1 MKDYRNHYGI
11 PMNIFMEA
19 DKGAG
24 TGGNA
29 EENVVDPGADGD
41 QAGGEKKPVSFDDLL
56 VDKKIKS
63 EFDRRVNAAIETAV
77 SNAKE
82 KWEQLADQRVDEAKK
97 LENMTKA
104 EKDAYQAKK
113 READLDAREA
123 AITKKELEAQAKITL
138 ADKHIP
144 QELSAILNYES
155 ADACKESISAVEKAF
170 KDAVEVSVSERLKGG
185 DPMKKAPQGSGTML
199 DEVNAA
205 LGIK

>member
-1 MKDYRNHYGI
+1 MKNYRNHYGI

-29 EENVVDPGADGD
+29 EENAVDSVADGQ

-56 VDKKIKS
+56 EDKKIKS

-77 SNAKE
+77 GNAKE
-82 KWEQLADQRVDEAKK
+82 KWEQLADQKVDEAKK

-104 EKDAYQAKK
+104 EKEAYQAKK

>member
-29 EENVVDPGADGD
+29 VDDAVDPDSDGQ

-56 VDKKIKS
+56 EDKKIKS

-82 KWEQLADQRVDEAKK
+82 KWEQIADQRVDEAKK

-104 EKDAYQAKK
+104 EKEDYQAKK

-170 KDAVEVSVSERLKGG
+170 KDAVEASVSERLKGG

>member
-24 TGGNA
+24 AGGNA
-29 EENVVDPGADGD
+29 ADDVVEHGADD
-41 QAGGEKKPVSFDDLL
+41 QKTDGEKKPVSFDDLL
-56 VDKKIKS
+56 EDKKIKS

-104 EKDAYQAKK
+104 EKEAYQAKK

-123 AITKKELEAQAKITL
+123 AITKKELEAQAKLTL

-155 ADACKESISAVEKAF
+155 ADTCKESISAVEKAF
-170 KDAVEVSVSERLKGG
+170 KDAVEASVSERLKGG

>member
-29 EENVVDPGADGD
+29 EENAVDPDADGQ
-41 QAGGEKKPVSFDDLL
+41 QAGSEKKPVSFDDLL
-56 VDKKIKS
+56 EDKKIKS

-82 KWEQLADQRVDEAKK
+82 KWEQIADQRVDEAKK

-123 AITKKELEAQAKITL
+123 AITKKELEAQAKLTL

-155 ADACKESISAVEKAF
+155 ADACKGSINAVEKAF

>member
-24 TGGNA
+24 AGGNA
-29 EENVVDPGADGD
+29 ADGAVEQGADD
-41 QAGGEKKPVSFDDLL
+41 QQTDGEKKPVSFDDLL
-56 VDKKIKS
+56 GDKKIKS

-77 SNAKE
+77 CNAKE

-104 EKDAYQAKK
+104 EKEAYQAKK

-123 AITKKELEAQAKITL
+123 AITKKELEAQLK
-138 ADKHIP
+138 D
-144 QELSAILNYES
+144 LSS
-155 ADACKESISAVEKAF
+155 
-170 KDAVEVSVSERLKGG
+170 EVERLRAQQ
-185 DPMKKAPQGSGTML
+185 APPQPQQAML
-199 DEVNAA
+199 PWYPAHSAGMTWE
-205 LGIK
+205 ISTP

>member
-1 MKDYRNHYGI
+1 
-11 PMNIFMEA
+11 MNIFMEA
-19 DKGAG
+19 DTGAG
-24 TGGNA
+24 AGGNT
-29 EENVVDPGADGD
+29 EGASEDTEGEGKQDSEKD
-41 QAGGEKKPVSFDDLL
+41 QETFDDILG
-56 VDKKIKS
+56 KKEFKS

-104 EKDAYQAKK
+104 EKEAYQAKK

-123 AITKKELEAQAKITL
+123 AITKKELEAQAKLTL

-155 ADACKESISAVEKAF
+155 ADTCKESISAVEKAF
-170 KDAVEVSVSERLKGG
+170 KDAVEASVSERLKGG

>member
-24 TGGNA
+24 VGGNA
-29 EENVVDPGADGD
+29 EENAVDSGADD
-41 QAGGEKKPVSFDDLL
+41 QQAGGEKKPVSFDDLL
-56 VDKKIKS
+56 EDKKIKS

-82 KWEQLADQRVDEAKK
+82 KWEQIADQRVDEAKK

-113 READLDAREA
+113 READLDAREV

-155 ADACKESISAVEKAF
+155 ADACKGSISAVEKAF
-170 KDAVEVSVSERLKGG
+170 KDAVEASVSERLKGG

>member
-24 TGGNA
+24 AGGNA
-29 EENVVDPGADGD
+29 ADGAVEQGADD
-41 QAGGEKKPVSFDDLL
+41 QQTDGEKKPVSFDDLL
-56 VDKKIKS
+56 GDKKIKS

-104 EKDAYQAKK
+104 EKEAYQAKK

-155 ADACKESISAVEKAF
+155 ADTCKESINAVEKAF
-170 KDAVEVSVSERLKGG
+170 KDAVEASVSERLKGG

>member
-1 MKDYRNHYGI
+1 MKNYRNHYGI

-24 TGGNA
+24 AGGNDDA
-29 EENVVDPGADGD
+29 DPGPDDQKIGD
-41 QAGGEKKPVSFDDLL
+41 EKKPVSFDDLL
-56 VDKKIKS
+56 EDKKIKS

-77 SNAKE
+77 SNAKG

-104 EKDAYQAKK
+104 EKEAYQAKK

-155 ADACKESISAVEKAF
+155 ADACKASISAVEKAF
-170 KDAVEVSVSERLKGG
+170 KDAVEASVSERLKGG

>member
-1 MKDYRNHYGI
+1 MKNYRNHYGI

-24 TGGNA
+24 AGGNA
-29 EENVVDPGADGD
+29 ADGVVDPDADGQ

-56 VDKKIKS
+56 EDKKIKS

-104 EKDAYQAKK
+104 EKEAYQAKK

-155 ADACKESISAVEKAF
+155 ADTCKESISAVEKAF
-170 KDAVEVSVSERLKGG
+170 KDAVEASVSERLKGG

-205 LGIK
+205 LCIK

>member
-24 TGGNA
+24 AGGNA
-29 EENVVDPGADGD
+29 TDGVVDPDADGQ

-56 VDKKIKS
+56 GDKKIKS

-104 EKDAYQAKK
+104 EKEAYQAKK

-123 AITKKELEAQAKITL
+123 AITKKELEAQAKLTL

-155 ADACKESISAVEKAF
+155 ADTCKESISAVEKAF
-170 KDAVEVSVSERLKGG
+170 KDAVEASVSERLKGG